1 MGKFNT
7 HGGYFAPQ
15 NYFKVTTGG
24 SHTENPNG
32 GVQIGTDPQGIPN
45 MLEEGEPVYDDF
57 VYSDNI
63 RADAKLLKKY
73 NIPEKYAGKLFSE
86 IADLFVDEATLRP
99 NDPISNNGL
108 NEMLVRLADAQEEQ
122 KQIAEQAELEK
133 QLATLDPQ
141 QLAEIQQMAVSPE
154 QVGQEIPADYSQEI
168 DATAEQP
175 VMPQL
180 GMMANGGFIRT
191 FEGGTPGTVVSQ
203 SSLVPDP
210 ETGNYYI
217 EDYEPQNFSVHIPS
231 VYEMENP
238 GLRFAIPIQDGEVVD
253 EGIKLG
259 TLDAASTSAKLSR
272 DDWDKLYKNGK
283 VELNSIP
290 KQYRNWIQGNNSGL
304 KRRIT
309 NAMDNAGRQIFDA
322 AKTGAEFVAPEI
334 MFPAEFV
341 ANLAAGNKEEAA
353 IDALGTLAAAATHV
367 PVQDVATLG
376 LFSPVTKAKRRM
388 KAAKTVANLAV
399 ETGNKKQAVA
409 TGRQVIDTAKDAKAA
424 SSAAMERSSNAYV
437 RSAQQAAE
445 STGRNMGLAKGRMT
459 QSARA
464 VQRAEDKYK
473 TAVSTI
479 TSESVKQVGRKIGEG
494 VASTKEKV
502 VRAVTGTAL
511 PSGPTIQAAAE
522 TKPVKKGLG
531 KVGKFILGAGV
542 AGGGYAGVS
551 ALVKNHKENQIS
563 DIPADWQQLPS
574 EKTTV
579 PVVNTPRTVATVPKS
594 KYTKSTFADGG
605 LMNTYAPGG
614 YLEDFVD
621 YLTQDNLENSQQVK
635 SGETRNRGGWDSV
648 EQRWYPHP
656 SPEGGEDTIAYG
668 LKLYNGRNYTD
679 LVAQQGYLTPEQA
692 RQFTTER
699 AQLAMDGARRFIDEA
714 GGEGTFDNM
723 PKEYQLIMSDIFY
736 QTKSPTEFTGL
747 RDAMLAGDNEAIRK
761 HMMTHYRETDDG
773 PWLDD
778 NNRYKYKQALM
789 DNLEAMATNQSEE
802 PAVVSAEGTPR
813 EWKESNISAPVVSP
827 AAGGVANNVFV
838 PRGYSVPN
846 FYEAPQGAFN
856 SHFPDNYFNPQ
867 ARLKMDN
874 YYKEPAQS
882 GEEDAQAAL
891 DAAFMAQNNPA
902 SATFISDMPVNEA
915 MARFTDTLK
924 NHIATNPLKS
934 SVQMNA
940 AYTRSGMPE
949 EFSAAEKARIQFLPE
964 IAGQKFTPDT
974 KFKNTFTGLSTPAI
988 DYSRQI
994 PEVGLYPTGYSI
1006 FGKNFAPR
1014 YLNSNGTVDNT
1025 VVSEKTEPRTET
1037 TTPEK
1042 IEQWTETIPAVTGDS
1057 VGNTATKFSQKPLST
1072 WQQYAGPVGD
1082 SLIAAFNA
1090 LQPETKFTMPHSRVP
1105 QVSGRMDLVN
1115 PAYNPLDAN
1124 AYVNNALASS
1134 ASAARNIRNSGVSPA
1149 TGALLLA
1156 NNYNTNNTLGNI
1168 IQQTGLQN
1176 ATLKNNVIQQRNAN
1190 ASSIGTFDVNNANRN
1205 AQALMSNYATRLPYE
1220 LQTQKLNDASSSAK
1234 WAAVSSPLT
1243 SVQKSLQNIGKQN
1256 INANMI
1262 MNNPNNAYAVDPTT
1276 GFVYFNQS
1284 VKTEDEDKKCGG
1296 KIRRKK

>member
-24 SHTENPNG
+24 SHAENPNG

-133 QLATLDPQ
+133 QLAALDPE

-154 QVGQEIPADYSQEI
+154 QVEQEVPTDYSQEI
-168 DATAEQP
+168 DATDEQP

-191 FEGGTPGTVVSQ
+191 FEDGTPGTVVSQ
-203 SSLVPDP
+203 SPLVLDP

-238 GLRFAIPIQDGEVVD
+238 GLKFATPAQDEEVVD

-272 DDWDKLYKNGK
+272 DDWDRLYKNGK

-304 KRRIT
+304 KQRIT

-334 MFPAEFV
+334 MFPAEFA
-341 ANLAAGNKEEAA
+341 ANLAAGNKDEAA
-353 IDALGTLAAAATHV
+353 IDALGTLASAATHV

-376 LFSPVTKAKRRM
+376 LFSPVTKAQRRM

-409 TGRQVIDTAKDAKAA
+409 AGKQVIDTAKDAKAA
-424 SSAAMERSSNAYV
+424 ASAAMERSSNAYV

-445 STGRNMGLAKGRMT
+445 STGRKMGLAKGRMT

-473 TAVSTI
+473 TAVLTI
-479 TSESVKQVGRKIGEG
+479 TSESVKQAGRKIGEG

-522 TKPVKKGLG
+522 TKTAKKGLG
-531 KVGKFILGAGV
+531 KVGKFILGTGV
-542 AGGGYAGVS
+542 VGGGSAGVS

-579 PVVNTPRTVATVPKS
+579 PVVTTPRTVTAVPKS
-594 KYTKSTFADGG
+594 KYTKSTFANGG

-699 AQLAMDGARRFIDEA
+699 AQLAMDGARKFIDEA

-747 RDAMLAGDNEAIRK
+747 RNAMLAGDNEAIRK

-789 DNLEAMATNQSEE
+789 DNLEAMATNQSGE
-802 PAVVSAEGTPR
+802 PAVVSAKGTPR

-827 AAGGVANNVFV
+827 AAGGVTNNVFV

-846 FYEAPQGAFN
+846 FYEAPQEAFN
-856 SHFPDNYFNPQ
+856 GHFPDNYFNPQ
-867 ARLKMDN
+867 ARLKMGD
-874 YYKEPAQS
+874 YFKEPAQS

-891 DAAFMAQNNPA
+891 DAAFMAQNNPT

-915 MARFTDTLK
+915 MAGFTDTLK
-924 NHIATNPLKS
+924 NYIATNPLKS
-934 SVQMNA
+934 SVQVNA

-964 IAGQKFTPDT
+964 TTEQKFTPDT
-974 KFKNTFTGLSTPAI
+974 RFKNTFTSLSTPEI
-988 DYSRQI
+988 DYSRQT

-1006 FGKNFAPR
+1006 FGKNFTPK

-1025 VVSEKTEPRTET
+1025 AA
-1037 TTPEK
+1037 PEK
-1042 IEQWTETIPAVTGDS
+1042 IEPVMETTPVVASDS
-1057 VGNTATKFSQKPLST
+1057 AENTTTKFSQKPLST

-1090 LQPETKFTMPHSRVP
+1090 LQPETKFTMPHNRVP
-1105 QVSGRMDLVN
+1105 QVSGRRALVN

-1176 ATLKNNVIQQRNAN
+1176 ATLKNNIIQQRNAN

-1205 AQALMSNYATRLPYE
+1205 AQALMSDYATRLPYE
-1220 LQTQKLNDASSSAK
+1220 LQTQRLNDASSSAK

-1276 GFVYFNQS
+1276 GFVYFNQA
-1284 VKTEDEDKKCGG
+1284 VKTEDGDKKCGG
-1296 KIRRKK
+1296 KIRRKNK